1 MDPVSLTIL
10 IVGFTFS
17 LSSFLLI
24 RKWAKMKDA
33 AYRSYRPDRRSYRA
47 DVINGAL
54 EKQALDAAVIASG
67 IVTGSV
73 IHS

>member
-17 LSSFLLI
+17 LASFLLI
-24 RKWAKMKDA
+24 RLWAKLKDESKTSA
-33 AYRSYRPDRRSYRA
+33 RRSYRA

-54 EKQALDAAVIASG
+54 EKRARDNADAAIMVA
-67 IVTGSV
+67 VTGSF